1 MAQNTQIQYI
11 RFYTDG
17 SAAKKIAPVT
27 PFKTARLPK
36 VNRKKKLVLRID
48 PVAVT
53 GIIVAIAMMIM
64 MAVGISQFVDA
75 KQQVQLMEQH
85 LETLHNN
92 NEVLRNTYDS
102 IDLTAIEQTALAL
115 GMVPESQVQHIT
127 LKVPQEQ
134 MVEEP
139 TQWETFVTFLTGLF
153 A

>member
-64 MAVGISQFVDA
+64 MAVGISQFFDA

-134 MVEEP
+134 IVEEP

>member
-36 VNRKKKLVLRID
+36 VNRQKKLVLRID

-64 MAVGISQFVDA
+64 MAVGLSQFVSA
-75 KQQVQLMEQH
+75 REQVQMMEQH
-85 LETLHNN
+85 LETLHNE
-92 NEVLRNTYDS
+92 NEVLRNTYDA

-115 GMVPESQVQHIT
+115 GMVPENQVQHIT

-134 MVEEP
+134 IVEEP